1 MSASRTRLLSTTL
14 LFSAGL
20 LVTPAYAQD
29 SGAAENPTGP
39 VEAQP
44 PESAQPTEA
53 GATADDAGRDI
64 VVTGTRI
71 PQANLES
78 VAPVTVV
85 SDQDLKLQGT
95 AKVED
100 LLNSLPSVF
109 AAQASTLANGA
120 DGTATVDL
128 RGLGAKRT
136 LVLVNGRRLVPGSPQ
151 SAGPADINIIPS
163 SIVKRVEVLTGGA
176 SSTYG
181 ADAVS
186 GVVNFIMDTN
196 FEGIRFDGQYSF
208 YQHTNRDRKLGKGLS
223 MYDILDARIAQGL
236 DGYSYPTGSVVDG
249 GAFDGTVTIGA
260 GFDDGRGHVTAY
272 FGYRNVNPVLQ
283 SRRDYSACTIQN
295 RAQTLRDADGNPIGV
310 GPNDGDPQCGGSATN
325 EFGNGVIY
333 ATAPDGEVASTFY
346 NVATNTPFQQGPAYN
361 FAPLNYFQR
370 PDERYTAGLF
380 ANYEITPAIKPYLE
394 FMFMDDKTIAQI
406 APSGDFGNTLTINCD
421 NPLFSAAQ
429 LATICNPENLITGF
443 LGNYPLVRSSDDDFG
458 DPNTP
463 IAFIDPTTGATYNKA
478 FFQLLRRN
486 VEGGPRRQ
494 NTRYTTYRGVLGSKG
509 DLGPAWSYD
518 AYYSYGRVNYI
529 QTFEN
534 EFSAARLARA
544 LDTVTDPETGDPVC
558 RSVLDGSDLNCVPY
572 NIFAPGGV
580 TDEAVDYL
588 SATGLQNG
596 ETSEQIANISFTGL
610 LGEYGV
616 RTPWAEDGIAINAGA
631 EYRKERL
638 ELVTDNAFSTG
649 DLTGQ
654 GAPSLPVKGSFRV
667 IEFFGEAQV
676 PIVQRSFIHD
686 LTLTG
691 GYRRSYYETSKGG
704 NFDTNTYKIG
714 LEFAPIRDIRLRGA
728 YNRAVRAPNV
738 QELFAPQFVGL
749 DGSEDP
755 CAGITI
761 TATDFGCLAQGMSVG
776 DSTPSNPAGQYNG
789 LLGGTPDLQP
799 EKATT
804 KTVGVV
810 LQPSFVPRLAL
821 TVDWFSIKVEDAI
834 QGFGADSILAD
845 CLAKATA
852 TFTPESCNL
861 VQRDPGGSIWLT
873 SGGFVRDLPTNIGG
887 VHTKGFEFNGSY
899 SHRLGDLGNLSA
911 SMVGTWLRKFETD
924 NGLTQPYD
932 CVGFYGS
939 TCGTPAPEWRHKARV
954 SLNTP
959 QGIGVSLQWRYIG
972 TVKSDALSDNPSLNG
987 DFVYDPGAKIGAQS
1001 YFDLATTFSF
1011 GDHYN
1016 FRLGVNN
1023 IFDKMPPMTT
1033 SGSSSRAGS
1042 NQCPTGPCNGNTW
1055 PAVYDAL
1062 GRYIYAGVTLDF

>member
-1 MSASRTRLLSTTL
+1 MKLEFRQRLLATTL
-14 LFSAGL
+14 LVGASMLA
-20 LVTPAYAQD
+20 TPAFAQETP
-29 SGAAENPTGP
+29 APENPTGP

-44 PESAQPTEA
+44 PEAAEPTQA
-53 GATADDAGRDI
+53 GATQEEAGRDI

-196 FEGIRFDGQYSF
+196 FEGVRFDGQYSF
-208 YQHTNRDRKLGKGLS
+208 YQHTNRDRELANGIS
-223 MYDILDARIAQGL
+223 TYDILNARGF
-236 DGYSYPTGSVVDG
+236 PFPKGSVVDG
-249 GAFDGTVTIGA
+249 GAFDGTVSIGA
-260 GFDDGRGHVTAY
+260 GFDDNRGHVTAY

-283 SRRDYSACTIQN
+283 GRRDYSACTIQN
-295 RAQTLRDADGNPIGV
+295 TSAGNPT
-310 GPNDGDPQCGGSATN
+310 CGGSATN
-325 EFGNGVIY
+325 EFGNAIVYQNFLDTDTESDTFGQIV
-333 ATAPDGEVASTFY
+333 TTSTFFDLSD
-346 NVATNTPFQQGPAYN
+346 NSVLAGPGPAYN
-361 FAPLNYFQR
+361 FAPLNHFQR

-394 FMFMDDKTIAQI
+394 FMFMDDRSVAQI
-406 APSGDFGNTLTINCD
+406 APSGDFGNTLLINCD
-421 NPLFSAAQ
+421 NPQMSAEQ
-429 LATICNPENLITGF
+429 LAIVCAPENLITGF
-443 LGNYPLVRSSDDDFG
+443 LGTFPLVSSTDDDFG
-458 DPNTP
+458 DSNTP
-463 IAFIDPTTGATYNKA
+463 IEFANTDPNSPGDTFNKA

-486 VEGGPRRQ
+486 VEGGPRQ
-494 NTRYTTYRGVLGSKG
+494 QDTKYTTYRGVLGSKG
-509 DLGPAWSYD
+509 DLGSAWSYD
-518 AYYSYGRVNYI
+518 AYYSYGRVNYT
-529 QTFEN
+529 QTYKN
-534 EFSAARLARA
+534 EFSVARLNRA
-544 LDTVTDPETGDPVC
+544 LDVVVDTRVGSPTEGQAVC
-558 RSVLDGSDLNCVPY
+558 RSVLDNTDPNCVPF
-572 NIFAPGGV
+572 NVFTPGGV
-580 TDEAVDYL
+580 TDAAVNYL

-596 ETSEQIANISFTGL
+596 QTSEQIAHADFTGL

-616 RTPWAEDGIAINAGA
+616 RTPWAEDGVAINLGA

-638 ELVTDNAFSTG
+638 QLDTDNAFQTG

-686 LTLTG
+686 LTLTA
-691 GYRRSYYETSKGG
+691 GYRRSYYETSGG
-704 NFDTNTYKIG
+704 SNFDTNTYKIG
-714 LEFAPIRDIRLRGA
+714 LEFAPIQDVRFRAG

-755 CAGITI
+755 CADITI
-761 TATDFGCLAQGMSVG
+761 AATDFGCLAQGMGVG

-789 LLGGTPDLQP
+789 LLGGNPNLEP

-804 KTVGVV
+804 KTIGVI
-810 LQPSFVPRLAL
+810 LQPSFIPRLAL
-821 TVDWFSIKVEDAI
+821 TIDWFSIEVENAI
-834 QGFGADSILAD
+834 QGFGADAILQD
-845 CLAKATA
+845 CVSNATA
-852 TFTPESCNL
+852 TFTPDSCSL
-861 VQRDPGGSIWLT
+861 VQRDPGGSLWLT

-887 VHTKGFEFNGSY
+887 VHTKGFEFNGAY

-911 SMVGTWLRKFETD
+911 SLVGTWLRKLETD
-924 NGLTQPYD
+924 NGLTPAYD
-932 CVGFYGS
+932 CTGLYGS

-954 SLNTP
+954 TWNMPS
-959 QGIGVSLQWRYIG
+959 GIGLSLQWRYIG
-972 TVKSDALSDNPSLNG
+972 SVKADSTSDNPTLAG
-987 DFVYDPGAKIGAQS
+987 PFVFDPGAKVDAQS
-1001 YFDLATTFSF
+1001 YFDLATTFTF

-1023 IFDKMPPMTT
+1023 IFDKMPPITT
-1033 SGSSSRAGS
+1033 SGSSARAGT
-1042 NQCPTGPCNGNTW
+1042 NQCPAGPCNGNTW